1 MIHTTYRN
9 PQELKTSTPKPAVTA
24 PQDPAAVAAL
34 KHLKDRVQSEIQ
46 KYRRSRPDVRVQR
59 LPRTDD
65 FARLARRICGVSIGL
80 VLGGGGARGISHLV
94 SCLSLPHA
102 VPSQPSQGVLRALE
116 DNSIPIDHIGGEY
129 IRFIPIFRNF
139 NHFKVPVSVL
149 LLVVCT
155 RRRSTSYPALLEQ
168 VNLAGDWVIYGDCY
182 PTSHTLSWPTRL

>member
-1 MIHTTYRN
+1 MELPVCLVETVIHTTYRN
-9 PQELKTSTPKPAVTA
+9 PQELKTSTPKSAVTA

-94 SCLSLPHA
+94 SRIFASCIALSTQLGSSARVGRQQHT
-102 VPSQPSQGVLRALE
+102 
-116 DNSIPIDHIGGEY
+116 H
-129 IRFIPIFRNF
+129 
-139 NHFKVPVSVL
+139 
-149 LLVVCT
+149 
-155 RRRSTSYPALLEQ
+155 RSYR
-168 VNLAGDWVIYGDCY
+168 G
-182 PTSHTLSWPTRL
+182 